1 MVSIKRLLAVLVL
14 IAGQGCSF
22 EEDFEEGFEEEIY
35 LQTMLPTKYLPVFLI
50 SRDENFQSPGAITYL
65 RVYVRGDEPVADRT
79 YWDIEV
85 SRTGP
90 RNPGSGRRIPMEVS
104 RITYGIMPY
113 WEFEENTPPRKLER
127 GVEYCVTIRGHGAS
141 ENPIDC
147 FIYRP

>member
-1 MVSIKRLLAVLVL
+1 MVLIKRLFVILVL
-14 IAGQGCSF
+14 IAGQGCYI
-22 EEDFEEGFEEEIY
+22 EEEIY
-35 LQTMLPTKYLPVFLI
+35 LQTELPPKYLPVFLI
-50 SRDENFQSPGAITYL
+50 SRDENFQSPGDITSL
-65 RVYVRGDEPVADRT
+65 RVYVHGDGSIDDI

-85 SRTGP
+85 SLT
-90 RNPGSGRRIPMEVS
+90 GRRPGFGRQIPVEVS
-104 RITYGIMPY
+104 KITYGIMPY